1 MKKKILCLIDTL
13 GPGGAERQ
21 MVGLASMLKED
32 DYEVEVWYHEPQH
45 FFVDDL
51 KHQNINCR
59 YFRGNKISKLL
70 SIRKAIQEYH
80 PDTVIAYLQSS
91 SILVSA
97 IRLSGI
103 KFKLIVSERNT
114 NRTTSFRD
122 VVRFNIFRVADYIV
136 PNSYSQAKYII
147 ENFPFLSPKVKTIIN
162 FVDTDHFFPGIA
174 ERRNTI
180 IVVATI
186 RQSKNVLGF
195 IRAMKILKDKGILFH
210 VKWFGKVKDQ
220 SNYILECENLITQL
234 GLDNEFELL
243 NKTHSIAEEYQ
254 RADYFCLPSF
264 YEGTPNVICEA
275 MASGLPII
283 CSNVCDNGRYV
294 EDGVNGYLFNPK
306 SIEDIANT
314 VQRMLSISDGEY
326 KDFCKE
332 SRRKAVEMFSKKNFI
347 NNYIQ
352 LL

>member
-1 MKKKILCLIDTL
+1 MTKKILCLIDAL

-21 MVGLASMLKED
+21 MAGLASMLKNNN
-32 DYEVEVWYHEPQH
+32 YEVEVWYHEPKD
-45 FFVDDL
+45 FFVDEL
-51 KHQNINCR
+51 KRHNINCR
-59 YFRGNKISKLL
+59 YFRGHKISKLL
-70 SIRKAIQEYH
+70 SIRKAIQEYQ
-80 PDTVIAYLQSS
+80 PNTVIAYLQSS

-136 PNSYSQAKYII
+136 PNSYSQATYII
-147 ENFPFLSPKVKTIIN
+147 VNFPFLSPKVKTIIN
-162 FVDTDHFFPGIA
+162 FVDTDQFFHRIA

-180 IVVATI
+180 IVAATI
-186 RQSKNVLGF
+186 WKSKNVLGF
-195 IRAMKILKDKGILFH
+195 IKAMKILKDEGVLFH

-220 SNYILECENLITQL
+220 SGYLLECETLIRQL
-234 GLDNEFELL
+234 ELNDEIELL
-243 NKTHSIAEEYQ
+243 NKTHNIAEEYQ
-254 RADYFCLPSF
+254 DADYFCLPSF

-347 NNYIQ
+347 NNYLQ